1 MGYDIIEM
9 ISGMFGGNQMELI
22 CPICRLPLSREER
35 TCRCGRGH
43 SFDIARQGYVN
54 LLPVQQ
60 KRSLHPGDTREQ
72 VLSRRAFLESGA
84 YAPIVEAVCAAA
96 RGQAGPVLDVG
107 CGEGYYAVR
116 VARRLGAEL
125 TGLDISKE
133 AVRCAAAKYKDAR
146 WICGT
151 AAHLPIG
158 DGSVGVLMS
167 MFALTM
173 PGEFRRVLKDGGVF
187 IQVLAAQDHLM
198 GLKSI
203 IYPEIVLKEKDS
215 VPELPGFALA
225 SSQPVRFE
233 FTAEGEQVGNLLS
246 MTPHFWRISAEGARR
261 LKQTEALTDTAS
273 CVVNV
278 YRPLQG

>member
-1 MGYDIIEM
+1 
-9 ISGMFGGNQMELI
+9 MELI
-22 CPICRLPLSREER
+22 CPICQLPLEQEGRSL
-35 TCRCGRGH
+35 RCGRNH
-43 SFDIARQGYVN
+43 SFDMARQGYVN

-60 KRSLHPGDTREQ
+60 KRSLNPGDTREQ
-72 VLSRRAFLESGA
+72 VLSRRAFLETGA
-84 YAPIVEAVCAAA
+84 YRPIVEAVNAAA
-96 RGQAGPVLDVG
+96 EGHAGPILDVG

-116 VARRLGAEL
+116 VAEHLNAQL

-133 AVRCAAAKYKDAR
+133 AVRCAAAQYKGHR
-146 WICGT
+146 WLCGT
-151 AAHLPIG
+151 AAHLPIA

-173 PGEFRRVLKDGGVF
+173 PREFHRVLKEDGIF

-203 IYPEIVLKEKDS
+203 IYPEILLKEKDS
-215 VPELPGFALA
+215 VPELEGFELC
-225 SSQPVRFE
+225 SSTPVHFE
-233 FTAEGEQVGNLLS
+233 FTAEGEQITNLLS

-261 LKQTEALTDTAS
+261 LKETATLTDTAS

-278 YRPLQG
+278 YRLA